1 MPCNA
6 LIRVRKGQSLFAE
19 DPTYFC
25 HACNGELELEGRVGF
40 RESCHHCEADV
51 HCCLNCEHYDTG
63 AHNNCRE
70 PTSEYIPD
78 RQARNFCGH
87 FKMLS
92 GEREGD
98 DAKDAAL
105 SALEALFK

>member
-1 MPCNA
+1 M
-6 LIRVRKGQSLFAE
+6 RRKGLSLFAE

-51 HCCLNCEHYDTG
+51 HCCLNCEHYDIST
-63 AHNNCRE
+63 HNKCRE

>member
-1 MPCNA
+1 M
-6 LIRVRKGQSLFAE
+6 LTE
-19 DPTYFC
+19 DPSYFC
-25 HACNGELELEGRVGF
+25 HACHGELELEGRVGF

-51 HCCLNCEHYDTG
+51 HCCVNCEHYDVG
-63 AHNNCRE
+63 SHNNCRE

-87 FKMLS
+87 FSMLK

-98 DAKDAAL
+98 EAKDAAL
-105 SALEALFK
+105 SALDALFK